1 MRTVKSFLLA
11 AAALLT
17 VATTGCIDPSASPQQ
32 RELLAAE
39 AVRIP
44 EHVAFVF
51 DRSASIQEPQIAK
64 AYELMRARIATLTH
78 ADRITAMELLQR
90 SIEEVPT
97 RWSEDVPR
105 RERSDLMLA
114 SDSVAVDR
122 FLRDATAYL
131 RSFAD
136 PKGRDQIMGTDI
148 LSTLHDLS
156 EEFRARDNT
165 SKTLYLFSDMLQSTS
180 TIEMEGGTVPSAN
193 WIASAADEGII
204 PDLTG
209 VCVVV
214 VGARVDT
221 RAGQR
226 VKAFWKNYFDAAGAT
241 LLDANYS
248 YRPVRLPG
256 AGACR

>member
-1 MRTVKSFLLA
+1 MGTRANLLGTTALLA
-11 AAALLT
+11 LAAG
-17 VATTGCIDPSASPQQ
+17 GCIDPSASPQQ

-39 AVRIP
+39 AVRTP

-51 DRSASIQEPQIAK
+51 DRSASIQEPQILN
-64 AYELMRARIATLTH
+64 AYELMRARIGTLTH
-78 ADRITAMELLQR
+78 TDRITAMELLQR
-90 SIEEVPT
+90 SIVEVPT

-105 RERSDLMLA
+105 RERSDLVLA

-131 RSFAD
+131 RAFAD
-136 PKGRDQIMGTDI
+136 PTGRDEIMGTDI
-148 LSTLHDLS
+148 LSTLHDLA
-156 EEFRARDNT
+156 EEFRVRNDT
-165 SKTLYLFSDMLQSTS
+165 RKTLYLFSDMLQSTDV
-180 TIEMEGGTVPSAN
+180 IEMEGGSVPSAN
-193 WIASAADEGII
+193 WIAGAAREGIV

-209 VCVVV
+209 VCIVV

-226 VKAFWKNYFDAAGAT
+226 VKTFWKNYFEATGAT

-248 YRPVRLPG
+248 YRPVQLPG
-256 AGACR
+256 ADACR